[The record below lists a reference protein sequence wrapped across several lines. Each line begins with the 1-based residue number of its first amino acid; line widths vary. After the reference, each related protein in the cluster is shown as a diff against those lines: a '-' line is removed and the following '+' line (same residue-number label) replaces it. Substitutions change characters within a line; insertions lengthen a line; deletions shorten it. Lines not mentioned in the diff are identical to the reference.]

1 MHAFSDVH
9 LHLMLFVDVFPC
21 FPFHFDFVYQPYIG
35 YMLRYTSC
43 IYIYMYKRAGTSDIL
58 TFVYTT
64 GLVVFWIDLCRN
76 CVKCRKSISG
86 TGGCSWEGQGPKIGT

>member
-43 IYIYMYKRAGTSDIL
+43 IYMYKRAGTSDIL

-76 CVKCRKSISG
+76 CVRLLSG
-86 TGGCSWEGQGPKIGT
+86 TDSFLHACRR

>member
-1 MHAFSDVH
+1 MKEVKQTDGFEVHAFSDVH
-9 LHLMLFVDVFPC
+9 LHLDVVCRCVSVFPISLLFSISTIC
-21 FPFHFDFVYQPYIG
+21 WIHAAIYFVH
-35 YMLRYTSC
+35 

-76 CVKCRKSISG
+76 CVRSKRN
-86 TGGCSWEGQGPKIGT
+86 